1 VFEETNLLELVR
13 RIGREVAQPA
23 LRELMERHPSVGEV
37 RGRGLFWAVELI
49 KNRQSREMLVPFN
62 ATGVAKEP
70 MTQLVAACRE
80 LGLWPFSHFNRI
92 HVAPPLIITG
102 DELRDG
108 IGRLDQALAVA
119 DKYVEG

>member
-1 VFEETNLLELVR
+1 
-13 RIGREVAQPA
+13 
-23 LRELMERHPSVGEV
+23 
-37 RGRGLFWAVELI
+37 GLFWAVELV
-49 KNRQSREMLVPFN
+49 KNRQSREMLVPYN
-62 ATGVAKEP
+62 ASGQGNEP

-92 HVAPPLIITG
+92 HVAPPLIITD

-108 IGRLDQALAVA
+108 IHRLDQALAVA